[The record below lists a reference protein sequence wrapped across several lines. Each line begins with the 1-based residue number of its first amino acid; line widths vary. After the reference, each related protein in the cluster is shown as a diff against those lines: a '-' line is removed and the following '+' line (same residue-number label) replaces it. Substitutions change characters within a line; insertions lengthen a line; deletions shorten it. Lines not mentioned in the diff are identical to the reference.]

1 MQREVVAV
9 ALGLAASVSWGLA
22 DFIGGVKSR
31 TLDLLA
37 VLVVSQAM
45 ALVLLTVVLVVSR
58 EPAPALSALATAGA
72 AGAAGVAGLAA
83 LYRGLAVG
91 AMAVV
96 APIAALG
103 AAIPVAVGVAT
114 GDSLGPLQAAG
125 IALALGGVA
134 LAAREE
140 APEGGGARMAVGVG
154 LAFAAAAGIG
164 LFLVGMDSAGDEGI
178 IWALFTARFV
188 SVALLAGAVLV
199 TRPDVRAARP
209 HLGAVAAIGVL
220 DLGANGLFAVAATE
234 GLVSVAS
241 VCSSLYPVVTI
252 FLARAILSERVR
264 PSQQLGVALVMAG
277 VVGIAT
283 G

>member
-1 MQREVVAV
+1 MVAV

-22 DFIGGVKSR
+22 DFIGGSKAR
-31 TLDLLA
+31 QLDLLA
-37 VLVVSQAM
+37 VLGVSQLV
-45 ALVLLTVVLVVSR
+45 ALALLAVVVGASG
-58 EPAPALSALATAGA
+58 EPAPELGTLLVAGGAGA
-72 AGAAGVAGLAA
+72 VGVAGLAA
-83 LYRGLAVG
+83 LYRGLAIG

-114 GDSLGPLQAAG
+114 GDSLGPLQGVG

-134 LAAREE
+134 LVAREE
-140 APEGGGARMAVGVG
+140 APKGGGARLAVGVG
-154 LAFAAAAGIG
+154 LALVAAGGLG
-164 LFLVGMDSAGDEGI
+164 LFLLGMDSAGDDGI
-178 IWALFTARFV
+178 LW
-188 SVALLAGAVLV
+188 ALLAARLVSVPLVAVAVLI
-199 TRPDVRAARP
+199 TRPDLRAAKP

-220 DLGANGLFAVAATE
+220 DLGANGLFALAATE

-252 FLARAILSERVR
+252 FLARSILSERVR
-264 PSQQLGVALVMAG
+264 PSQQVGVALAMAG
-277 VVGIAT
+277 VVGIAA

>member
-1 MQREVVAV
+1 MVSV

-22 DFIGGVKSR
+22 DFIGGAKSR
-31 TLDLLA
+31 TLDVLA
-37 VLVVSQAM
+37 VLAVSQA
-45 ALVLLTVVLVVSR
+45 V
-58 EPAPALSALATAGA
+58 ALAVLAVVAVVRAEGPPGAEPLLYAAG

-103 AAIPVAVGVAT
+103 AGIPVVVGVLT
-114 GDSLGPLQAAG
+114 GDRLAVVQVAG
-125 IALALGGVA
+125 ILLALAGVA

-140 APEGGGARMAVGVG
+140 APEKGGVRLAVGAG
-154 LAFAAAAGIG
+154 LAGAAALGIG
-164 LFLVGMDSAGDEGI
+164 VFLVGMDAAAESDVL
-178 IWALFTARFV
+178 WALLVARLT
-188 SVALLAGAVLV
+188 SVVLLGIAVLA
-199 TRPDVRAARP
+199 TRPDLAGTRP
-209 HLGAVAAIGVL
+209 HLGAVAAIGLL
-220 DLGANGLFAVAATE
+220 DLGANALFTLAATE

-252 FLARAILSERVR
+252 VLAASVLGERVR
-264 PSQQLGVALVMAG
+264 LAQSAGIALVMLG
-277 VVGIAT
+277 VVGMAA

>member
-1 MQREVVAV
+1 VVAV
-9 ALGLAASVSWGLA
+9 ALGLAASASWGLA

-37 VLVVSQAM
+37 VLAVSQAM
-45 ALVLLTVVLVVSR
+45 ALVILAVVLVVSR
-58 EPAPALSALATAGA
+58 EPAPELSALAAAGGAGA
-72 AGAAGVAGLAA
+72 VGVAGLGA
-83 LYRGLAVG
+83 LYRGLAIG

-114 GDSLGPLQAAG
+114 GDSLAPLQAAG
-125 IALALGGVA
+125 IVLALAGVA
-134 LAAREE
+134 LASREE
-140 APEGGGARMAVGVG
+140 APEGGGARLAVGVG
-154 LAFAAAAGIG
+154 LALAAAAGIG
-164 LFLVGMDSAGDEGI
+164 LFLVGMDAAGDDGI
-178 IWALFTARFV
+178 IWALFTARLV
-188 SVALLAGAVLV
+188 SVSLLAGAVLV
-199 TRPDVRAARP
+199 TRPDLRAARP

-220 DLGANGLFAVAATE
+220 DLGANGLFALAATE

-252 FLARAILSERVR
+252 FLARVILSERVR
-264 PSQQLGVALVMAG
+264 PSQQAGVVLVMAG
-277 VVGIAT
+277 VVGIAA

>member
-1 MQREVVAV
+1 MVAV

-37 VLVVSQAM
+37 VLAVSQAV
-45 ALVLLTVVLVVSR
+45 ALIVLAVVLVVSR
-58 EPAPALSALATAGA
+58 EPAPALSSLAVAGGAGA
-72 AGAAGVAGLAA
+72 VGVAGLAA
-83 LYRGLAVG
+83 LYRGLATG

-103 AAIPVAVGVAT
+103 AAIPVGVGVAT
-114 GDSLGPLQAAG
+114 GDGLGALQAIG
-125 IALALGGVA
+125 IVLALAGVA
-134 LAAREE
+134 LAARED
-140 APEGGGARMAVGVG
+140 APDGGGARLAVGVG
-154 LAFAAAAGIG
+154 LALAAAVGLG
-164 LFLVGMDSAGDEGI
+164 LFLLGMDAASDDGI
-178 IWALFTARFV
+178 IWALFAARLV
-188 SVALLAGAVLV
+188 SVSLLAAAVLV
-199 TRPDVRAARP
+199 ARPDLRAARP

-220 DLGANGLFAVAATE
+220 DLGANGLFALAATE

-264 PSQQLGVALVMAG
+264 PSQQVGVALVMAG

>member
-1 MQREVVAV
+1 MVAV
-9 ALGLAASVSWGLA
+9 ALGLAASASWGLA
-22 DFIGGVKSR
+22 DFIGGVKSK

-37 VLVVSQAM
+37 VLAVSQTV
-45 ALVLLTVVLVVSR
+45 ALILLAVVLVVSG
-58 EPAPALSALATAGA
+58 EPAPRLSTLAIAGGAGA
-72 AGAAGVAGLAA
+72 VGLAGLAA
-83 LYRGLAVG
+83 LYRGLALG

-114 GDSLGPLQAAG
+114 GDSLGAPQAAG
-125 IALALGGVA
+125 IVLAFAGVA
-134 LAAREE
+134 LVARER
-140 APEGGGARMAVGVG
+140 APEGGGARLAVGAG
-154 LAFAAAAGIG
+154 LALAAAAGLG
-164 LFLVGMDSAGDEGI
+164 LFLLGMDSASDDGI
-178 IWALFTARFV
+178 LWALFAARVV
-188 SVALLAGAVLV
+188 SVSLLAGAVLV
-199 TRPDVRAARP
+199 TRPDLRAARP

-220 DLGANGLFAVAATE
+220 DLGANGLFALAATE

-264 PSQQLGVALVMAG
+264 PSQQVGVALVMAG
-277 VVGIAT
+277 VVGIAA